1 MALMQ
6 TPLSE
11 LVQSYIKTSPAYKAF
26 HAEERLLAVQGLE
39 GYPLSQFLRLVA
51 RKVKGRVW
59 VICPTEDSALQ
70 LLKDNGIDSTAS
82 AVMQT
87 PLGGQ
92 EMRTLYLP
100 GNGRKLYT
108 PFQADNVEYEQ
119 LSRLSAI
126 QEMKNGLIV
135 THLRPFVAPVI
146 LPEVLQQSSLQ
157 IRKGSAFDSTKIAQL
172 LTNAGYVHTVTTS
185 TMGEFSLRGEVL
197 DVFPFESEHPY
208 RVYADWDTV
217 GKISTYN
224 PITQETIATLPKF
237 AISLFDTEAGLAT
250 ASIRSYFTEHDYF
263 CFVGDQR
270 LATSYHSLQLEAKA
284 LYRQAFLTDREAP
297 KPDELLFDFP
307 SFQKEA
313 AHSIVF
319 LDIAG
324 QRKDAYTFDIEGPRS
339 YFGNFTLL
347 KEELKSLEKQGWK
360 VTVFTENQVQRQRL
374 MQMLSAFPFLTWEN
388 RELSGGFSIPSLKV
402 IAICEHEI
410 FGRRRQVVKTL
421 QHTQSSPLDSFVDLN
436 EGDYVV
442 HVNYGVGQ
450 FVKIDRVSSF
460 DRERDFIKIAFADN
474 EMLYVPIEQANLVQ
488 RYIGSDNGA
497 PKKDKLG
504 GQGWENKKARARK
517 NAEDLAKHLIELYA
531 KRQNSVG
538 FAFPKDTDWQ
548 LQFEASFPF
557 DETADQL
564 ACIEDIKA
572 DMEMPKVMDRL
583 VCGDVG
589 YGKTE
594 IAFRAAFKAVMG
606 GKQVAFL
613 APTTILAEQH
623 YQNFLKRLGTFPV
636 RCAQLSRIVPKKEQK
651 QTLLAVAEGKVDVL
665 FGTHRILQKDILY
678 RDLGL
683 LVVDEE
689 QRFGVKDKE
698 RIKTLRA
705 SIDSLSLSATPIPRT
720 LYMSLLKI
728 RDMSLLATPPI
739 ARRPIET
746 HIGEYDEQTIVK
758 AIREEVSR
766 GGQVFFLHNR
776 IESLDEVVFQLSK
789 LLGDV
794 IIESAHGQMDSAK
807 LEDTM
812 RRFVHEGIQVLVS
825 TTIIENGI
833 DIPNVNTIIIDRA
846 DLYGLSQLY
855 QLRGRVGRNDQQ
867 AHAYLFYPQG
877 SALSEIAVK
886 RLKIISEHTELGSGF
901 KVAMK
906 DMEIRGTGNLLGRE
920 QSGQLA
926 SVGLDMYIR
935 ILDEAIR
942 SLQKA
947 GLKEEEKEVFLEL
960 DYTGFIP
967 DTYIKAPSVKFD
979 VYRKISS
986 IANEEQL
993 QGLSSE
999 LADRFGP
1006 LPEEVANL
1014 LYIAEIKIICRKLS
1028 IIHLT
1033 DRKQVV
1039 AIEFGKVANLN
1050 VNKIMN
1056 LIALSNKSVWLD
1068 MRRMNVMYMKTDAV
1082 SLKDKALFLME
1093 KLQRLL

>member
-1 MALMQ
+1 MEMTIA
-6 TPLSE
+6 TS
-11 LVQSYIKTSPAYKAF
+11 VQSYIKNSPAYKAYVSGTSPLF
-26 HAEERLLAVQGLE
+26 IQGLE
-39 GYPLSQFLRLVA
+39 GYPLAVFLRMLT
-51 RKVKGRVW
+51 RHEKNRIW

-70 LLKDNGIDSTAS
+70 LLKDSGYHIHAKT
-82 AVMQT
+82 VMQT
-87 PLGGQ
+87 PLSSQ
-92 EMRTLYLP
+92 EVKTLYLP
-100 GNGRKLYT
+100 SHGRKLYSQFT
-108 PFQADNVEYEQ
+108 GDNIEYSQ
-119 LSRLSAI
+119 LERLNAI
-126 QEMKNGLIV
+126 RDCSHGLIV
-135 THLRPFVAPVI
+135 THLRPFVSQMVSPQALSDSELTIKVG
-146 LPEVLQQSSLQ
+146 E
-157 IRKGSAFDSTKIAQL
+157 AFDSTTLSEELSK
-172 LTNAGYVHTVTTS
+172 AGYLNTVATS
-185 TMGEFSLRGEVL
+185 MPGEFTVRGEVL
-197 DVFPFESEHPY
+197 DIFPYESEFPY
-208 RVYADWDTV
+208 RIYADWDKV
-217 GKISTYN
+217 GKISKYN
-224 PITQETIATLPKF
+224 PITQETTKRIGKF
-237 AISLFDTEAGLAT
+237 SISLLDAT
-250 ASIRSYFTEHDYF
+250 DNSLLSSSIETYFQKNDFF
-263 CFVGDQR
+263 CFLGDQR

-284 LYRQAFLTDREAP
+284 LYREAFLINREVK
-297 KPDELLFDFP
+297 KPNEILFDFP
-307 SFQKEA
+307 VFQ
-313 AHSIVF
+313 AHCKRSLTLI
-319 LDIAG
+319 DIAG
-324 QRKDAYTFDIEGPRS
+324 QKQDTWSFDIDGPRS
-339 YFGNFTLL
+339 YFGNFILL
-347 KEELKSLEKQGWK
+347 KKELQVLHKNGYQ
-360 VTVFTENQVQRQRL
+360 VTVFTENLLQKQRL
-374 MQMLSAFPFLTWEN
+374 MQMLAAFDFLQWEN
-388 RELSGGFSIPSLKV
+388 QEISGGFSIPSEKV
-402 IAICEHEI
+402 VALCEHEI

-460 DRERDFIKIAFADN
+460 DRERDYIKIAYADG

-488 RYIGSDNGA
+488 RYIGSEQGA
-497 PKKDKLG
+497 PRKDKLG
-504 GQGWENKKARARK
+504 GQGWENKKAKARK
-517 NAEDLAKHLIELYA
+517 NAEDLAKHLISLYA
-531 KRQNSVG
+531 KRKDSIG

-564 ACIEDIKA
+564 TCIEDIKE
-572 DMEMPKVMDRL
+572 DMEKPMVMDRL

-623 YQNFLKRLGTFPV
+623 YDNFLKRVGVFPV
-636 RCAQLSRIVPKKEQK
+636 RCAHLSRIVPKKEQK
-651 QTLLAVAEGKVDVL
+651 QTLIALAEGKIDIL

-698 RIKTLRA
+698 RIKTMRT
-705 SIDSLSLSATPIPRT
+705 SVDSLSLSATPIPRT

-728 RDMSLLATPPI
+728 RDMSLLTTPPI
-739 ARRPIET
+739 ARMPIET
-746 HIGEYDEQTIVK
+746 KIDEYDEYIIIK
-758 AIREEVSR
+758 AIRDEVNR

-776 IESLDEVVFQLSK
+776 IESLDEVVRQLSNK
-789 LLGDV
+789 LPDL
-794 IIESAHGQMDSAK
+794 IIESAHGQMDSKA

-855 QLRGRVGRNDQQ
+855 QLRGRVGRNDRQ
-867 AHAYLFYPQG
+867 AYAYLFYPQG

-935 ILDEAIR
+935 ILDEAIADLR
-942 SLQKA
+942 KT
-947 GLKEEEKEVFLEL
+947 GDVEREKEVFLEL

-967 DTYIKAPSVKFD
+967 DGYIKAPSVKFD
-979 VYRKISS
+979 IYRKISS
-986 IANEEQL
+986 IADESQL
-993 QGLSSE
+993 QQLTSE

-1006 LPEEVANL
+1006 PPEEVANL

-1033 DRKQVV
+1033 DRKGVV
-1039 AIEFGKVANLN
+1039 SLEFGKVANLN
-1050 VNKIMN
+1050 VQKVMS
-1056 LIALSNKSVWLD
+1056 LIKLSGKTIWID
-1068 MRRMNVMYMKTDAV
+1068 TRRMNVMFMKTDAV

>member
-1 MALMQ
+1 MQ
-6 TPLSE
+6 TPIE
-11 LVQSYIKTSPAYKAF
+11 TLVQSYIKTSSAYKAYGAST
-26 HAEERLLAVQGLE
+26 HHLKVQGLE
-39 GYPLSQFLRLVA
+39 GYPLAQFLRMIA
-51 RKVKGRVW
+51 RKHNGRVW
-59 VICPTEDSALQ
+59 VICPTEESART
-70 LLKDNGIDSTAS
+70 LLKDSNLEKKHQKD
-82 AVMQT
+82 MQT
-87 PLGGQ
+87 QLGTQ
-92 EMRTLYLP
+92 EMKCMYLP
-100 GNGRKLYT
+100 GNGRKLYSA
-108 PFQADNVEYEQ
+108 FVGDNVEYEQ
-119 LSRLSAI
+119 INRLSQI
-126 QEMKNGLIV
+126 NDLKRGMVI
-135 THLRPFVAPVI
+135 THLRSFVAPLVNPKT
-146 LPEVLQQSSLQ
+146 LESSSLKL
-157 IRKGSAFDSTKIAQL
+157 RKGNLFDSPQIAEQL
-172 LTNAGYVHTVTTS
+172 AKAGYIPTVSTTNV
-185 TMGEFSLRGEVL
+185 GEFSLRGEVL
-197 DVFPFESEHPY
+197 DIFPFESELPY
-208 RVYADWDTV
+208 RIYADWDTI
-217 GKISTYN
+217 GKISVFD
-224 PITQETIATLPKF
+224 PLTQDTKHTVDHLHL
-237 AISLFDTEAGLAT
+237 SLIDGSTKLSLS
-250 ASIRSYFTEHDYF
+250 SIDAYLKADDLF
-263 CFVGDQR
+263 CFIGDKR
-270 LATSYHSLQLEAKA
+270 LDTSFHSLQLEAKS
-284 LYRQAFLTDREAP
+284 LYRQAFLEDREAT
-297 KPDELLFDFP
+297 KPDQLLLDFP
-307 SFQKEA
+307 LFQRSCSYSITVMDIVANKE
-313 AHSIVF
+313 
-319 LDIAG
+319 DI
-324 QRKDAYTFDIEGPRS
+324 YHFDLEGPRS

-347 KEELKSLEKQGWK
+347 KEELKSFEKQGWK
-360 VTVFTENQVQRQRL
+360 VTICTENLLQKQRL
-374 MQMLSAFPFLTWEN
+374 EQMLQMFPFISWELQ
-388 RELSGGFSIPSLKV
+388 ELSGGFSIPSLKA

-460 DRERDFIKIAFADN
+460 DRERDFIKIAYADD

-488 RYIGSDNGA
+488 RYIGSDNGT

-504 GQGWENKKARARK
+504 GQSWEHKKAKARK
-517 NAEDLAKHLIELYA
+517 KAEDLAKHLIELYA
-531 KRQNSVG
+531 KRQNSPG

-548 LQFEASFPF
+548 LQFEASFPY
-557 DETADQL
+557 DETSDQL
-564 ACIEDIKA
+564 SCIEDIKS
-572 DMEMPKVMDRL
+572 DMERAQVMDRL

-623 YQNFLKRLGTFPV
+623 YNNFIKRLGTFPV

-651 QTLLAVAEGKVDVL
+651 ETLLSVAEGKVDVL
-665 FGTHRILQKDILY
+665 FGTHRILQKDIIY

-698 RIKTLRA
+698 RIKTLRT

-746 HIGEYDEQTIVK
+746 YIGEYDEYLIVRS
-758 AIREEVSR
+758 IREEVKR

-776 IESLDEVVFQLSK
+776 VESLDEVVRQLQN
-789 LLGDV
+789 LLPEL
-794 IIESAHGQMDSAK
+794 IIESAHGQMDSAR

-812 RRFVHEGIQVLVS
+812 RRFIHEGIQVLVS

-846 DLYGLSQLY
+846 DRYGLSQLY
-855 QLRGRVGRNDQQ
+855 QLRGRVGRNDRQ
-867 AHAYLFYPQG
+867 AHAYLFYPEG

-942 SLQKA
+942 DLQKV

-979 VYRKISS
+979 IYRKISS

-993 QGLSSE
+993 QVLNSE
-999 LADRFGP
+999 LSDRFGSP
-1006 LPEEVANL
+1006 PEEVANL
-1014 LYIAEIKIICRKLS
+1014 LYIAQIKIICRKLS

-1033 DRKQVV
+1033 DRKGVV
-1039 AIEFGKVANLN
+1039 KIEFGKVADLN
-1050 VNKIMN
+1050 VNKVMN
-1056 LIALSNKSVWLD
+1056 LIALSNKRIWLD
-1068 MRRMNVMYMKTDAV
+1068 MRKMNVMYMKTDAV
-1082 SLKDKALFLME
+1082 SLRDKALFMME

>member
-1 MALMQ
+1 MQ
-6 TPLSE
+6 TPLE
-11 LVQSYIKTSPAYKAF
+11 THVQSYIKTSSAYKAYQASTR
-26 HAEERLLAVQGLE
+26 HLRVQGLD
-39 GYPLSQFLRLVA
+39 GYPLAQFLRLIA
-51 RKVKGRVW
+51 RKHNGRVW
-59 VICPTEDSALQ
+59 VICPTEDSALS
-70 LLKDNGIDSTAS
+70 LLKDSNLLKNENNP
-82 AVMQT
+82 MQT
-87 PLGGQ
+87 QMGIP
-92 EMRTLYLP
+92 EMRCIYLP
-100 GNGRKLYT
+100 GNGRKLYS
-108 PFQADNVEYEQ
+108 PFIGDSVEYEQ
-119 LSRLSAI
+119 ISHLDQISSLKR
-126 QEMKNGLIV
+126 GLVV
-135 THLRPFVAPVI
+135 THLRVFVAPLVNPSA
-146 LPEVLQQSSLQ
+146 LENASLK
-157 IRKGSAFDSTKIAQL
+157 IRKGGAFDSSLIAEKL
-172 LTNAGYVHTVTTS
+172 AGAGYIPTVSTTQV
-185 TMGEFSLRGEVL
+185 GQFSLRGEVL
-197 DVFPFESEHPY
+197 DIFPFESEFPY
-208 RVYADWDTV
+208 RIYADWDTIA
-217 GKISTYN
+217 KISVFD
-224 PITQETIATLPKF
+224 PITQETKHLVDQL
-237 AISLFDTEAGLAT
+237 SLFLIDGTT
-250 ASIRSYFTEHDYF
+250 ALGGSSVAAYLNDADLF
-263 CFVGDQR
+263 CFIGDKR
-270 LATSYHSLQLEAKA
+270 LETSFHSLQLEAKSF
-284 LYRQAFLTDREAP
+284 YRQAFLQDRNAI
-297 KPDELLFDFP
+297 KPDQLLLDFP
-307 SFQKEA
+307 HFQNSCVS
-313 AHSIVF
+313 SITV
-319 LDIAG
+319 LDIA
-324 QRKDAYTFDIEGPRS
+324 QQKSEAYHFDLEGPRS

-347 KEELKSLEKQGWK
+347 KEDLKSFEAQGWK
-360 VTVFTENQVQRQRL
+360 VTICTENLLQKQRL
-374 MQMLSAFPFLTWEN
+374 SQMLQMFDFIDWQIQ
-388 RELSGGFSIPSLKV
+388 ELSGGFSIPSLKV

-460 DRERDFIKIAFADN
+460 DRERDFIKIAYADG

-488 RYIGSDNGA
+488 RYIGSDSGA

-504 GQGWENKKARARK
+504 GQSWENKKAKARK
-517 NAEDLAKHLIELYA
+517 KAEDLAKHLIALYA
-531 KRQNSVG
+531 KRQNSPG

-548 LQFEASFPF
+548 LQFEASFPYE
-557 DETADQL
+557 ETSDQL
-564 ACIEDIKA
+564 SCIEDIKA
-572 DMEMPKVMDRL
+572 DMEKAQVMDRL

-613 APTTILAEQH
+613 APTTILSEQH

-636 RCAQLSRIVPKKEQK
+636 RCAQLSRIVPKKTQK
-651 QTLLAVAEGKVDVL
+651 EILLSVAEGKVDVL
-665 FGTHRILQKDILY
+665 FGTHRILQKDIIY

-698 RIKTLRA
+698 KIKTLRA

-739 ARRPIET
+739 ARRPIDT
-746 HIGEYDEQTIVK
+746 YIGEYDEYLIVK
-758 AIREEVSR
+758 AIREEVQR

-776 IESLDEVVFQLSK
+776 VESLDEVVRQLQN
-789 LLGDV
+789 LLPDL
-794 IIESAHGQMDSAK
+794 IIESAHGQMDSIA

-812 RRFVHEGIQVLVS
+812 RRFIHEGIQVLVS

-846 DLYGLSQLY
+846 DRYGLSQLY
-855 QLRGRVGRNDQQ
+855 QLRGRVGRNDRQ
-867 AHAYLFYPQG
+867 AHAYLFFPQD

-942 SLQKA
+942 DLQKE
-947 GLKEEEKEVFLEL
+947 GLKDEEKEVFLEL

-979 VYRKISS
+979 IYRKISS
-986 IANEEQL
+986 IKDEQQL
-993 QGLSSE
+993 QGLTSE
-999 LADRFGP
+999 LSDRFGP

-1014 LYIAEIKIICRKLS
+1014 LYIAQIKIICRKLS

-1033 DRKQVV
+1033 DKKGVV
-1039 AIEFGKVANLN
+1039 KIEFGKVADLN
-1050 VNKIMN
+1050 VNKVMN
-1056 LIALSNKSVWLD
+1056 LIALSNKRVWLD
-1068 MRRMNVMYMKTDAV
+1068 MRTLNVMYMKTDAV

>member
-1 MALMQ
+1 MQ
-6 TPLSE
+6 MPIATV
-11 LVQSYIKTSPAYKAF
+11 VQSYIKSSPAYKAY
-26 HAEERLLAVQGLE
+26 ATGASSLAIQGLE
-39 GYPLSQFLRLVA
+39 GYPLALFLRLLS
-51 RKVKGRVW
+51 RREKKRIW
-59 VICPTEDSALQ
+59 VVCPTEESALA
-70 LLKDNGIDSTAS
+70 LLKDCGLRVDAKS
-82 AVMQT
+82 VMQT
-87 PLGGQ
+87 PLSMD
-92 EMRTLYLP
+92 EVKTIYLP
-100 GNGRKLYT
+100 SHGRKLYSS
-108 PFQADNVEYEQ
+108 FSGDDIEYSQ
-119 LSRLSAI
+119 LKRLNSI
-126 QEMKNGLIV
+126 KDCTHGIIV
-135 THLRPFVAPVI
+135 THLRPFVSPVVSPTALNDANLTIRVNAPFDPI
-146 LPEVLQQSSLQ
+146 ALSSEL
-157 IRKGSAFDSTKIAQL
+157 A
-172 LTNAGYVHTVTTS
+172 NAGYLNTVATS
-185 TMGEFSLRGEVL
+185 APGEFTVRGEVL
-197 DVFPFESEHPY
+197 DIYPYESDTPF
-208 RVYADWDTV
+208 RIYADWDKV
-217 GKISTYN
+217 GKISSYD
-224 PITQETIATLPKF
+224 PITQETTAKIDRF
-237 AISLFDTEAGLAT
+237 SISLVDAANAKLLAS
-250 ASIRSYFTEHDYF
+250 SIEEYFAKDDYF

-270 LATSYHSLQLEAKA
+270 LATSYHSLTLEAKA
-284 LYRQAFLTDREAP
+284 LYREAFLEDRNSL

-307 SFQKEA
+307 QFQKQA
-313 AHSIVF
+313 TRALTL
-319 LDIAG
+319 LDITGQKAG
-324 QRKDAYTFDIEGPRS
+324 AYSFDIGGPRS
-339 YFGNFTLL
+339 YFGNFVLL
-347 KEELKSLEKQGWK
+347 KDELRSLEKNGWQ
-360 VTVFTENQVQRQRL
+360 VTVFTENNLQKQRL
-374 MQMLSAFPFLTWEN
+374 SQMLAEFPFLQWEN
-388 RELSGGFSIPSLKV
+388 QEIAGGFSIPSEKV

-460 DRERDFIKIAFADN
+460 DRERDFIKIAYADG
-474 EMLYVPIEQANLVQ
+474 ELLYVPIEQANLIQ
-488 RYIGSDNGA
+488 RYIGSEQGV

-504 GQGWENKKARARK
+504 GQGWENKKAKARK
-517 NAEDLAKHLIELYA
+517 SAEDLAKHLISLYA
-531 KRQNSVG
+531 KRKNSVG

-564 ACIEDIKA
+564 TCIEDIKE
-572 DMEMPKVMDRL
+572 DMEKPMVMDRL

-623 YQNFLKRLGTFPV
+623 YDNFIKRVGTFPI
-636 RCAQLSRIVPKKEQK
+636 RCAHLSRIVPKKEQK
-651 QTLLAVAEGKVDVL
+651 LSLLAVAEGKVDIL

-698 RIKTLRA
+698 RIKSLRT

-728 RDMSLLATPPI
+728 RDMSLLTTPPI
-739 ARRPIET
+739 ARMPIKT
-746 HIGEYDEQTIVK
+746 NIGEYDEYIIYK
-758 AIREEVSR
+758 AIREEVAR

-776 IESLDEVVFQLSK
+776 IETLDQVVMQLSQN
-789 LLGDV
+789 LPEL
-794 IIESAHGQMDSAK
+794 IIESAHGQMDSSQ

-812 RRFVHEGIQVLVS
+812 RRFVHLGIQVLVS

-846 DLYGLSQLY
+846 DRYGLSQLY
-855 QLRGRVGRNDQQ
+855 QLRGRVGRNDRQ
-867 AHAYLFYPQG
+867 AYAYLFYPQG

-886 RLKIISEHTELGSGF
+886 RLKIISENTELGSGF

-935 ILDEAIR
+935 ILDEAIAD
-942 SLQKA
+942 LQKS
-947 GLKEEEKEVFLEL
+947 GESEREKEVFLEL

-967 DTYIKAPSVKFD
+967 DSYIKAPTVKFD
-979 VYRKISS
+979 IYRKISS
-986 IANEEQL
+986 IADEKQL
-993 QGLSSE
+993 QQLNSE

-1006 LPEEVANL
+1006 PPEEVANL
-1014 LYIAEIKIICRKLS
+1014 LYIAEIKILCRKLS

-1033 DRKQVV
+1033 DRKGVV
-1039 AIEFGKVANLN
+1039 TLEFGRVAKLN
-1050 VNKIMN
+1050 VDKVMA
-1056 LIALSNKSVWLD
+1056 LIALSNRRVTID
-1068 MRRMNVMYMKTDAV
+1068 PRRMNFMHMKIDAV

-1093 KLQRLL
+1093 QLQRLL